1 MSKPRKPPEDRGRHG
16 GGDPGDEELALE
28 GLEEEGPEME
38 PLTSAEEGQND
49 PDSGELDSVSGAG
62 QSSAPNPPRQAD
74 LLEGSEGAG
83 EPLPEFRLVP
93 HTFEWADPEGW
104 EESPQVSA
112 PDAEALELQGLETE
126 DSFPPE
132 SLAEETQ
139 ETREAR
145 ETDSGRGVSEETAS
159 EEPEEPPEEMEE
171 PEAPEELTQEREALT
186 REPVETHSGVPGDQG
201 DVFGPPDDAPAPTGG
216 QAASPGPD
224 PVLARLAIARD
235 LWVEGEHQAA
245 LDNLDAAVAEAPERL
260 EVLLELGATLG
271 YLGRYDDADVY
282 LRRAQRLAPGD
293 VSVAAQLGII
303 LFRRGLYA
311 AAEQELRGVTE
322 RDAAQAEAH
331 FYRGEALNRLGRSDE
346 ALDVLLRAVELD
358 PDNARAYQVMGMI
371 YDRKRMPELATA
383 MYRKARELGSR

>member
-1 MSKPRKPPEDRGRHG
+1 MSKRKKPPEDRGQHG
-16 GGDPGDEELALE
+16 DGDSGDEELALE
-28 GLEEEGPEME
+28 GLEEDGPEME
-38 PLTSAEEGQND
+38 PLTSAEEGQNE
-49 PDSGELDSVSGAG
+49 PDSGESDSASGAG
-62 QSSAPNPPRQAD
+62 QSSPPSPPRQAD

-104 EESPQVSA
+104 DEGPQVPA

-139 ETREAR
+139 ETRET
-145 ETDSGRGVSEETAS
+145 ESGRGVSEETAS

-171 PEAPEELTQEREALT
+171 PEAPEAPEDLTQEPQET
-186 REPVETHSGVPGDQG
+186 EPGVPGDRG
-201 DVFGPPDDAPAPTGG
+201 DVFDPPDEAPAPTGRE
-216 QAASPGPD
+216 AERSGPD

-358 PDNARAYQVMGMI
+358 PDNARAYQVMGML